1 MQYSKEYNELADA
14 IRSGEIDLTNMSDAD
29 IQALA
34 VKEFRLKWLASKEA
48 TEQLKADTEKEIE
61 AMELRKSILC
71 EEAQKKGYS
80 GDHKGTL
87 EDWIKYCELF
97 KDNHHFYGLK
107 SKNDKMMKV
116 ESFKRAF
123 IEKRAK
129 TLLEKEDINV
139 VTALLETGIIKYEDN
154 PRFQALPSDKDKE

>member
-1 MQYSKEYNELADA
+1 MQYSKEYNELTDA

-34 VKEFRLKWLASKEA
+34 IKEFRLKWLASKEA
-48 TEQLKADTEKEIE
+48 TEQLKTDTEKELE
-61 AMELRKSILC
+61 AMELRKSFLC
-71 EEAQKKGYS
+71 EEATKKGYS

-87 EDWIKYCELF
+87 EDWIKYCSLF
-97 KDNHHFYGLK
+97 KDNHNFYGLK

-116 ESFKRAF
+116 ESYKLAF

-129 TLLEKEDINV
+129 LLFEREDMNI

-154 PRFQALPSDKDKE
+154 QRFQALEDGKDKE